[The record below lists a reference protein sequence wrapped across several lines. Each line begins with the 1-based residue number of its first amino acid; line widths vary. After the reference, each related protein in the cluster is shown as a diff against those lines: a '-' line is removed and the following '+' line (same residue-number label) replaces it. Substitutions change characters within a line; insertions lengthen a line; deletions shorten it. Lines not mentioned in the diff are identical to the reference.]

1 MKINIRTIIII
12 LTLGIFYFII
22 RKLGIIDIL
31 SDLER
36 FKLFIEERGNFGYFI
51 YILIYGVAAV
61 FSLPAWI
68 FTVTAGIV
76 FGPLKGGI
84 LALIGATVGAISAF
98 LVSRYLARDLI
109 VKKFGDSKVFK
120 KIESGVEKN
129 GRDFLILTRLVP
141 IFPYNLQ
148 NYAYGMTNIGTLEYT
163 LISLITMMPVSFI
176 YAYMAGD
183 IAENGVTQRLFF
195 NLLLA
200 GIILFFIS
208 QIPKI
213 FAKKK
218 NIDISNMK

>member
-22 RKLGIIDIL
+22 RRLGIIDIL

-51 YILIYGVAAV
+51 YILIYGIAAV

>member
-22 RKLGIIDIL
+22 RRLGIIDIL

-51 YILIYGVAAV
+51 YILIYGIAAV

-84 LALIGATVGAISAF
+84 LALIGATVGALSAF

>member
-1 MKINIRTIIII
+1 MKINAKTIIII
-12 LTLGIFYFII
+12 LSLGSFYFII
-22 RKLGIIDIL
+22 RRLGILDIL

-51 YILIYGVAAV
+51 YIFIYGVAAV

-183 IAENGVTQRLFF
+183 IAEHGVTQRLFF

-218 NIDISNMK
+218 NIDISNM